1 MVVLQLKNGNHLV
14 IDSVSQTELD
24 KGNQENAEKTEEPN
38 EGTINEKAT
47 VDDIDTWQRL
57 EENTCVPQEQAECN
71 TEDTDT
77 MGGRF

>member
-1 MVVLQLKNGNHLV
+1 MLKNGNHLV

-24 KGNQENAEKTEEPN
+24 NGNQENAEKTEEPN

-47 VDDIDTWQRL
+47 VDDIETWQRL